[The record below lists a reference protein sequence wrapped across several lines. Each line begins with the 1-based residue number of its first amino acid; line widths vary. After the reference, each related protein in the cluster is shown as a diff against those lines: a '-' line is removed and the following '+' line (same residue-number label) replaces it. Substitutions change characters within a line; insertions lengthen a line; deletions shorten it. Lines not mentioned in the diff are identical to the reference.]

1 MRNLGRLTTVLT
13 FVLLTLA
20 SPVLAQSSPGR
31 TGRET
36 IFALTSGN
44 RLVSFRSS
52 TPGAVSTPVQIT
64 GLQPNET
71 LLGIDFRPAT
81 LQLYAIGSTNRI
93 YTINTTSG
101 VATQVGTSSFI
112 LEGASFGIDFNP
124 SPDRIRVV
132 SNTGQN
138 LRLNPVDGS
147 LSGTDGVLV
156 YAQGDANVGQQPNIA
171 GAAYVNNFAGISATA
186 TTLYVIDSRLDILAT
201 QGSVN
206 SAPVSPNTGQL
217 FTVGRLGID
226 VTDNVGFDVSDV
238 SGIAFAALT
247 PNNETAARLY
257 QINLSTGAA
266 ALVGTIGSSAALGG
280 ETIRDIAVAL
290 TGEILIGVT
299 GSNKIVSFSAINPT
313 TLLGTL
319 QVTGL
324 SAGDSIAG
332 IDYRPATGQLYALGT
347 SGQVYTVSTLTGAAT
362 RIGTPNALT
371 GSRFAVDF
379 NPAPDRIRVV
389 SNTGQNIRLNP
400 VDGTLAGTDTNIAYA
415 TGDANFGKN
424 PNIVACSYSN
434 NFAGVSATGTTL
446 YVVDSSSDVLATQG
460 SVNSTPVSPNT
471 GQLFTVG
478 ALGLDIPDSGTLDI
492 SDSSGIAYAAFGIP
506 SAGGS
511 ATTLFRINL
520 ATGQATA
527 VGLIGGTVAESISS
541 IAVVVNVETAFAVT
555 SDNRLISFNP
565 RNPAAINTTGNISG
579 LQSGETLVGIDFRPA
594 TGVLFG
600 LGSTSRLYTINT
612 TTGVATQVGSA
623 PFTPSLNGTEFGYD
637 FNPVPDRIRVTSNTT
652 QDLRL
657 NPNNGGIAGVDGNL
671 AFAAS
676 DPNSG
681 KTPSVVASAYINSF
695 PGSTSTILYNLES
708 SLDVLVTQGSV
719 DGTVSPNAGTLF
731 TVGSLGINVGAAASF
746 DVSERRG
753 IPYAAI
759 QLDGE
764 TSSRLYTIDLASG
777 AATQVG
783 TTPIGGASPVVV
795 KDLAIANN
803 VALSVVATAPAT
815 PVISGSDL
823 TYTVNVTNPL
833 SEAATNVILSTAVP
847 ASSTFKS
854 ITAPTG
860 FTCTTPAVGATGA
873 INCIAPTLAGNSS
886 AIFSIV
892 VVPAVNS
899 NGTIV
904 SLTADVR
911 TDRNDISLVKF
922 NNSSSSISAT
932 VNLPPGPSITANDI
946 KISSS
951 RIKATLP
958 SGAAVGFVGTTVLV
972 DGVAFAKAAKL
983 SSNNTVLIQRGG
995 LTNGKSFKEAL
1006 PKGRA
1011 VTLTFRNSNGGFT
1024 NVQVTRK

>member
-1 MRNLGRLTTVLT
+1 MRNLGRLTVALI
-13 FVLLTLA
+13 LLILA
-20 SPVLAQSSPGR
+20 SPALAQSSPGR

-52 TPGAVSTPVQIT
+52 TPGTVSAPVQIT

-101 VATQVGTSSFI
+101 AATQVGTSSFI

-124 SPDRIRVV
+124 SPDRIRLV

-138 LRLNPVDGS
+138 LRLNPVDGT
-147 LSGTDGVLV
+147 LSGTDGTLV
-156 YAQGDANVGQQPNIA
+156 YAQGDANAGQQPNVT

-201 QGSVN
+201 QGSLN
-206 SAPVSPNTGQL
+206 STPVSPNTGQL
-217 FTVGRLGID
+217 FTVGKLGID

-238 SGIAFAALT
+238 SGIAFAALV

-257 QINLSTGAA
+257 QIDLSTGAA

-290 TGEILIGVT
+290 TGEVLIGVT

-319 QVTGL
+319 QVKGL

-347 SGQVYTVSTLTGAAT
+347 SGQVYTVSTLTGTAT

-371 GSRFAVDF
+371 GSRFGVDF

-389 SNTGQNIRLNP
+389 SNTGQNLRLNP
-400 VDGTLAGTDTNIAYA
+400 VDGTLSGTDTNLAYA

-424 PNIVACSYSN
+424 PNIVAASYSN
-434 NFAGVSATGTTL
+434 NFAGVAATSTTL
-446 YVVDSSSDVLATQG
+446 YVVDSSLDILATQG
-460 SVNSTPVSPNT
+460 SLNSTPVSPNT

-492 SDSSGIAYAAFGIP
+492 SDSSGIAYAAFGVP
-506 SAGGS
+506 AAGGS

-520 ATGQATA
+520 GTGQATA

-565 RNPAAINTTGNISG
+565 RNPAAINSSGNISG

-612 TTGVATQVGSA
+612 TTGVATPVSNV
-623 PFTPSLNGTEFGYD
+623 PFSPALNGTEFGFD

-657 NPNNGGIAGVDGNL
+657 NPNNGAIAGVDGNL
-671 AFAAS
+671 AFASS

-681 KTPSVVASAYINSF
+681 KTPSVVASAYINNF
-695 PGSTSTILYNLES
+695 PGTTATVLYNLEAG
-708 SLDVLVTQGSV
+708 LDILVTQGSV

-731 TVGSLGINVGAAASF
+731 TVGSLGINVGAVASF
-746 DVSERRG
+746 DVSEKRG

-764 TSSRLYTIDLASG
+764 TSSRLYTINLANG
-777 AATQVG
+777 AATQIG
-783 TTPIGGASPVVV
+783 TTPIGGASPVIVR
-795 KDLAIANN
+795 DLAIANN

-815 PVISGSDL
+815 AVTSGSDL
-823 TYTVNVTNPL
+823 TYTVNITNPV
-833 SEAATNVILSTAVP
+833 SEPATNVVLSTAVP

-860 FTCTTPAVGATGA
+860 FTCTTPATGATGA
-873 INCIAPTLAGNSS
+873 INCTATSLAGNSS
-886 AIFSIV
+886 AVFSIV
-892 VVPAVNS
+892 VVPVVS
-899 NGTIV
+899 SSGTTV

-911 TDRNDISLVKF
+911 TDRNDISLVRF
-922 NNSSSSISAT
+922 NNASSSISAT

-972 DGVAFAKAAKL
+972 DGVGFTKAAQL
-983 SSNNTVLIQRGG
+983 SSNNTILVQRGG

-1006 PKGRA
+1006 PKGQP

-1024 NVQVTRK
+1024 NVQVTRR